1 MVPNKM
7 TVLDGS
13 MGTALRS
20 FGVQVPDYR
29 KSVWSALALMQAP
42 DIVQQLHHDYIRAG
56 ADVITTSNYAVTV
69 NSLATEGLEHRL
81 VELTE
86 LSCRLAIAARDR
98 ANSPV
103 RLAGSLPPL
112 NVSYR
117 PDMVGPFKQ
126 LVRQYQQ
133 LAELLAPYVDIFLCE
148 TMSTISEA
156 RAAASVASRFGKPV
170 WLSLSLED
178 GSGSLR
184 SGEPLAQAA
193 NELSDLTLDA
203 VLINCCSVR
212 AVKKGLPQLR
222 AFDVPAL
229 GAYANPFRHDPPDD
243 YITRGKANRLNP
255 DEYLQTAEQ
264 WARQGASIVGG
275 CCGTD
280 PHYIAALRARWPAS

>member
-1 MVPNKM
+1 MMPDKM
-7 TVLDGS
+7 TILDGS
-13 MGTALRS
+13 MGTALRD
-20 FGVQVPDYR
+20 FGVEVPDYR
-29 KSVWSALALMQAP
+29 KSVWSALALIKAP
-42 DIVQQLHHDYIRAG
+42 DIVQQLHHDYICAG

-81 VELTE
+81 TELTE
-86 LSCRLAIAARDR
+86 LSCRLAIAARNR
-98 ANSPV
+98 ANMPV

-148 TMSTISEA
+148 TMTTISEA
-156 RAAASVASRFGKPV
+156 RAAAGVASRFGKPV
-170 WLSLSLED
+170 WLSFSLED
-178 GSGSLR
+178 DSGSLR

-193 NELSDLTLDA
+193 HELSDLGLDA
-203 VLINCCSVR
+203 VLINCCSAR

-222 AFDVPAL
+222 AFNVSAL
-229 GAYANPFRHDPPDD
+229 GAYANPFRRDPPDD
-243 YITRGKANRLNP
+243 HTTSGKANRLCP
-255 DEYLQTAEQ
+255 DEYLQIAEQ
-264 WARQGASIVGG
+264 WAKQGASIIGG

-280 PHYIAALRARWPAS
+280 PEYIAALRTRWPTS